1 MKLDDLI
8 EIAKKGQLTLQ
19 KREMGQRTRLKWL
32 WDAKGEH
39 ITGSKQ
45 VPYELHSYHA
55 RCEWQAENEFYR
67 ITKKDYAI
75 LQKIVSGI

>member
-45 VPYELHSYHA
+45 VPYTKYSYNA
-55 RCEWQAENEFYR
+55 RCEWQDENYK
-67 ITKKDYAI
+67 ITKKDYQI
-75 LQKIVSGI
+75 LEKLTK

>member
-1 MKLDDLI
+1 MKLDNLI

-45 VPYELHSYHA
+45 VPYTKYSYNA

>member
-19 KREMGQRTRLKWL
+19 KRDMGQRTRLKWL

-45 VPYELHSYHA
+45 VPYTKYSYNA
-55 RCEWQAENEFYR
+55 RCEWQDENENYK
-67 ITKKDYAI
+67 ITKKDYQI
-75 LQKIVSGI
+75 LEKLSK